1 MPCALQQPT
10 LHWNNLK
17 MNKSLTLL
25 GTALL
30 LASSA
35 SAFAASSVDLT
46 VKGLITPN
54 ACTPVISGGGV
65 VDHGKIAS
73 KDLVQ
78 NSPTSLPKFTLQLTI
93 NCEGLTAMAIRPIDN
108 RAGTSTGS
116 SDFGLGL
123 INENKKLGRFYLTP
137 LNMVADAVAVQP
149 IASGD
154 GGRTWYA
161 EWAWE
166 LQTLWGVGAL
176 DDATRL
182 IPIKDLVMDL
192 EVATQIARADQFD
205 FSEEQ
210 PIDGSGTLE
219 VMYL

>member
-1 MPCALQQPT
+1 
-10 LHWNNLK
+10 
-17 MNKSLTLL
+17 MNKSLTLVC
-25 GTALL
+25 TALL
-30 LASSA
+30 LASTA
-35 SAFAASSVDLT
+35 PAFAASSVDLT

-54 ACTPVISGGGV
+54 ACTPTISGGGV

-73 KDLVQ
+73 KDLIQ
-78 NSPTSLPKFTLQLTI
+78 NNPTHLPRITLQLAI
-93 NCEGLTAMAIRPIDN
+93 NCEGLTAIAIRPIDN
-108 RAGTSTGS
+108 RAGTSIGS
-116 SDFGLGL
+116 SDFGLGR

-176 DDATRL
+176 DDATAL
-182 IPIKDLVMDL
+182 VPIKNLVMDL
-192 EVATQIARADQFD
+192 EVSTTIARADQFD

>member
-1 MPCALQQPT
+1 
-10 LHWNNLK
+10 
-17 MNKSLTLL
+17 MNKSLNLV

-30 LASSA
+30 LASTT
-35 SAFAASSVDLT
+35 SAFAASTVDLT

-54 ACTPVISGGGV
+54 ACTPAISGGGV

-78 NSPTSLPKFTLQLTI
+78 NNPTPLPRVMLQLTI
-93 NCEGLTAMAIRPIDN
+93 NCEGLTAIAIKPIDN
-108 RAGTSTGS
+108 RGGTATS
-116 SDFGLGL
+116 SFDFGLGL
-123 INENKKLGRFYLTP
+123 VNGNKKLGRFYLTP
-137 LNMVADAVAVQP
+137 LNMVADAVTVQP

-161 EWAWE
+161 ERSWE
-166 LQTLWGVGAL
+166 LQTLWGVGAM
-176 DDATRL
+176 DNATTL
-182 IPIKDLVMDL
+182 LPVKDLVMDL
-192 EVATQIARADQFD
+192 EVSTSIARADQFD
-205 FSEEQ
+205 FSEEH